1 MDKTVGIAAIATLL
15 AGAGYLLKEGKTTNM
30 SAENQVFM
38 ATGRAISSKKINKSF
53 FNKQLPS
60 ILTKAQTDEW
70 KALEKKI
77 QSENLWNDIDRGVY
91 QQWQKYNWLVE
102 GQKTYPLGERETAY
116 IVLANE
122 IDRAIAIY
130 YSQKSQ
136 EATLNDL
143 KKATTQLL
151 KFMKSNAVS
160 SAFKNN
166 LDANGN
172 PTRLTQMQFQNGV
185 LLPLIQARLARGSLL
200 ETANRIEDAA
210 AKYETVMKSSVN
222 PNYSLTASNLL
233 DMNNQEGRYFGQWL
247 YNTCANAYNYGNDT
261 MLTKEGLLQHLT
273 SYFYSRMRN
282 HGSPYLNN
290 PLRADKYNQVNPP
303 AFTLTPE
310 VKKYILD
317 MMNSS
322 NIVRWYQYTQ
332 FFKENPEIKVVG
344 GRDYPYSQRKESYFK
359 EYTRRQNTQ
368 FFFALPPSFRLS
380 ESEMKSYLGRE
391 ARKVLT
397 LMKKEMQ
404 PAKTRIKAKQTAQK
418 MSVKVAQREYVKAMQ
433 KVLDGKKIIVGYD
446 NGKPVKDVIPVESRV
461 DAVFTM
467 LIFPNNNANYLGI
480 RPQKMIKQYHA
491 NNTGGVVEE
500 YDREL
505 YQVGG
510 MVSMSYLFDKLTVP
524 NSLFAALEA
533 KLLENKDSQMRSA
546 DDQIARIAA
555 QMQRPLQQKKDAQT
569 QYYERRA
576 LLMDKVRRQVQP

>member
-1 MDKTVGIAAIATLL
+1 MDKAVGIAAIATLL

-38 ATGRAISSKKINKSF
+38 ATGRAISSKKINRSF

-60 ILTKAQTDEW
+60 ILTKAQTDKW
-70 KALEKKI
+70 KALTKETDN
-77 QSENLWNDIDRGVY
+77 ENLWNDIDRGVY

-116 IVLANE
+116 SYLANE

-130 YSQKSQ
+130 YTQKAQ
-136 EATLNDL
+136 EATKNDL

-151 KFMKSNAVS
+151 KVMKSKAVS

-166 LDANGN
+166 LDAQGN

-185 LLPLIQARLARGSLL
+185 LLPLIQSNSLA
-200 ETANRIEDAA
+200 ETASRLDDANA
-210 AKYETVMKSSVN
+210 SYKAMMKSSTT
-222 PNYSLTASNLL
+222 PNLSFTASNLQDL
-233 DMNNQEGRYFGQWL
+233 KNQEGRYFGQWL
-247 YNTCANAYNYGNDT
+247 YNTFRAAYDYGNDT
-261 MLTKEGLLQHLT
+261 MLTKEGLFENLS
-273 SYFYSRMRN
+273 SYFYSRMRI

-290 PLRADKYNQVNPP
+290 PLRADKYNQVKPP
-303 AFTLTPE
+303 AITLKPE

-317 MMNSS
+317 SLNSS

-332 FFKENPEIKVVG
+332 FLKENPEIKVVG
-344 GRDYPYSQRKESYFK
+344 SREYPYSQRKESYFK

-368 FFFALPPSFRLS
+368 FFFALPPSFGLS
-380 ESEMKSYLGRE
+380 ESEMKSYLGGQ

-397 LMKKEMQ
+397 LMEKEMQ

-418 MSVKVAQREYVKAMQ
+418 MNVKIAQREFVKVIQ
-433 KVLDGKKIIVGYD
+433 KALDGKKIIVGYD
-446 NGKPVKDVIPVESRV
+446 GDKPIRDVIPVESRV
-461 DAVFTM
+461 DAVFSM
-467 LIFPNNNANYLGI
+467 LTYPNYNANYLGI
-480 RPQKMIKQYHA
+480 RPQKRVKQYHA

-500 YDREL
+500 YEML
-505 YQVGG
+505 LGNLNS
-510 MVSMSYLFDKLTVP
+510 MVSMSYLFDNLTIP
-524 NSLFAALEA
+524 TPLFDGLEA
-533 KLLENKDSQMRSA
+533 KLLEMRESQIRSA

-555 QMQRPLQQKKDAQT
+555 QMERPLQQKKDAQT

-576 LLMDKVRRQVQP
+576 LLMDKLRQLNTP